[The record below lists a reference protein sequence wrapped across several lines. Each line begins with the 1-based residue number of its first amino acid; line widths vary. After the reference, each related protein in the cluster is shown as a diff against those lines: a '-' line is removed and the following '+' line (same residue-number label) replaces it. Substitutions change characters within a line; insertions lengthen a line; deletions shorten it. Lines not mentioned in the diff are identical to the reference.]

1 MGRPYQIIS
10 TLYYLHVYYKQNSE
24 YDKFNYDEFDLQ
36 SIFSSGYLN
45 TPDIWILTK
54 LDKLIT
60 KVTSQLDVCK
70 FHEASRLIEEFIITS
85 LSQTYVPLVRYD
97 LWDDD
102 LQNQTRRFAIYAVLS
117 LCLKNVDVLLHPFC
131 PFTTDFLYLT
141 CFKKHET
148 ILMDGWSN
156 REILNVISNNE
167 MESAFDIVKDIA
179 SMSFSVRNKSK
190 LKRRWPLESAYL
202 YCKNTDFLKI
212 NGIKEILL
220 EQLNIQNLSIHNI
233 NFESDLDKIITLL
246 ENNAPILPKI
256 DINRKIVAKRVKSE
270 IGLLM
275 DEFSKMDVIQSLHG
289 IRKNGFL
296 TCNYSDGKS
305 IELGISDLDI
315 SYIPV
320 GNYKHIEKEEILLLV
335 NVSRNDELITKGM
348 VRDLSRNIQQLR
360 KELGFNPTQILS
372 RAYISNLSEDEIQKL
387 GRYHNDIKNLVRVN
401 DVVFSVNSHN
411 KFDHKTI
418 DIDGK
423 EIRIYIH

>member
-1 MGRPYQIIS
+1 M
-10 TLYYLHVYYKQNSE
+10 
-24 YDKFNYDEFDLQ
+24 
-36 SIFSSGYLN
+36 
-45 TPDIWILTK
+45 
-54 LDKLIT
+54 
-60 KVTSQLDVCK
+60 
-70 FHEASRLIEEFIITS
+70 
-85 LSQTYVPLVRYD
+85 
-97 LWDDD
+97 
-102 LQNQTRRFAIYAVLS
+102 
-117 LCLKNVDVLLHPFC
+117 
-131 PFTTDFLYLT
+131 
-141 CFKKHET
+141 
-148 ILMDGWSN
+148 
-156 REILNVISNNE
+156 
-167 MESAFDIVKDIA
+167 
-179 SMSFSVRNKSK
+179 
-190 LKRRWPLESAYL
+190 
-202 YCKNTDFLKI
+202 
-212 NGIKEILL
+212 
-220 EQLNIQNLSIHNI
+220 
-233 NFESDLDKIITLL
+233 
-246 ENNAPILPKI
+246 PKI